1 MLPSPPPAC
10 MHACQGSLGRLA
22 KQSEGAR
29 SWQVLLHAAGELL
42 RVLLGDAA
50 GEHPGAVQRQRRLED
65 DDGGDEVVVH
75 ERAGEHGRAEAVVHV
90 GEPQLAPVGDVDG
103 LVVEAHLEGILPRLL
118 LGELEELHRHPLLHL
133 PDHVDHLH
141 HRRLQHL
148 LAAPGHLHGE
158 DGVAVVPGVQLQQV
172 AHAGEEAELH
182 RGVRLQVQRPGAALP
197 QLRRQHVEA
206 GAELAAV
213 RLVLRLEPVDVARGE
228 VEHDVVQRQHGE
240 LRERTRLDAR
250 VGELLPVPHRLHRRL
265 REPPRHVAHR

>member
-1 MLPSPPPAC
+1 L
-10 MHACQGSLGRLA
+10 RL
-22 KQSEGAR
+22 
-29 SWQVLLHAAGELL
+29 
-42 RVLLGDAA
+42 LLGDAA

-141 HRRLQHL
+141 QRRLQHL

-182 RGVRLQVQRPGAALP
+182 RGLRLQVQRPGAALP
-197 QLRRQHVEA
+197 QLGRQHVEA
-206 GAELAAV
+206 GAELADV
-213 RLVLRLEPVDVARGE
+213 CLVLRLEPVDVARGE
-228 VEHDVVQRQHGE
+228 VEHDVVQHQHGD
-240 LRERTRLDAR
+240 LRERARLDAR
-250 VGELLPVPHRLHRRL
+250 VGELLPVPHRLH
-265 REPPRHVAHR
+265 